1 MAGKAKS
8 IYLSIA
14 VKGDPFKIVA
24 KQKFFTAKDANV
36 WLEKNAEV
44 YPADKYRVTKE
55 VY

>member
-14 VKGDPFKIVA
+14 VKGDPFKVVK
-24 KQKFFTAKDANV
+24 KQKFFTAKECNT
-36 WLEKNAEV
+36 WLKEHEEE
-44 YPADKYRVTKE
+44 YPQDKYRVTKE

>member
-24 KQKFFTAKDANV
+24 KQKFFTAKDKNV
-36 WLEKNAEV
+36 WLKDHAEE
-44 YPADKYRVTKE
+44 YPETKYRYTTE
-55 VY
+55 IY

>member
-24 KQKFFTAKDANV
+24 KQKFFTAKDMRV
-36 WLEKNAEV
+36 WVAEHAEEF
-44 YPADKYRVTKE
+44 PETKYRYTKE